1 MERYLNTI
9 TMLLSIFG
17 GIVVR
22 LLGGLDQ
29 LLDVFLFLI
38 IVDFITGWIKAI
50 ATKELSSRIGMLGIA
65 KKVTMLFVVA
75 VAVRVEKVVGNNLPI
90 REMVLI
96 FYIANEG
103 LSFFENIAT
112 FIPMPKKLKELFI
125 QLKNKDDSVEVVG
138 TNVELSADCRRNYF
152 CLAIHLQV

>member
-1 MERYLNTI
+1 MYKRQ
-9 TMLLSIFG
+9 LLSIFG

-125 QLKNKDDSVEVVG
+125 QLKNKDD
-138 TNVELSADCRRNYF
+138 
-152 CLAIHLQV
+152 

>member
-112 FIPMPKKLKELFI
+112 LIPMTKKLKELFI
-125 QLKNKDDSVEVVG
+125 QLKNKDD
-138 TNVELSADCRRNYF
+138 
-152 CLAIHLQV
+152 

>member
-112 FIPMPKKLKELFI
+112 FIPIPKKLKELFI
-125 QLKNKDDSVEVVG
+125 QLKNKDD
-138 TNVELSADCRRNYF
+138 
-152 CLAIHLQV
+152 

>member
-1 MERYLNTI
+1 MERYRNTI

-125 QLKNKDDSVEVVG
+125 QLKNKDD
-138 TNVELSADCRRNYF
+138 
-152 CLAIHLQV
+152 

>member
-112 FIPMPKKLKELFI
+112 FIPMSKKLKELFI
-125 QLKNKDDSVEVVG
+125 QLKNKDD
-138 TNVELSADCRRNYF
+138 
-152 CLAIHLQV
+152 

>member
-90 REMVLI
+90 REMALI

-125 QLKNKDDSVEVVG
+125 QLKNKDD
-138 TNVELSADCRRNYF
+138 
-152 CLAIHLQV
+152 

>member
-125 QLKNKDDSVEVVG
+125 QLQNKDD
-138 TNVELSADCRRNYF
+138 
-152 CLAIHLQV
+152 

>member
-65 KKVTMLFVVA
+65 EKVTMLFVVA

-125 QLKNKDDSVEVVG
+125 QLKNKDD
-138 TNVELSADCRRNYF
+138 
-152 CLAIHLQV
+152 

>member
-38 IVDFITGWIKAI
+38 IVDVITGWIKAI

-125 QLKNKDDSVEVVG
+125 QLKNKDD
-138 TNVELSADCRRNYF
+138 
-152 CLAIHLQV
+152 

>member
-38 IVDFITGWIKAI
+38 IVDFITGWIKEI

-125 QLKNKDDSVEVVG
+125 QLKNKDD
-138 TNVELSADCRRNYF
+138 
-152 CLAIHLQV
+152 

>member
-1 MERYLNTI
+1 MERYLNII

-17 GIVVR
+17 GIVIR

-29 LLDVFLFLI
+29 LLDVFLFLM

-125 QLKNKDDSVEVVG
+125 QLKNKDD
-138 TNVELSADCRRNYF
+138 
-152 CLAIHLQV
+152 

>member
-22 LLGGLDQ
+22 LLGGLNQ

-125 QLKNKDDSVEVVG
+125 QLKNKDD
-138 TNVELSADCRRNYF
+138 
-152 CLAIHLQV
+152 

>member
-112 FIPMPKKLKELFI
+112 FIPMPKKLKELVI
-125 QLKNKDDSVEVVG
+125 QLKNKDD
-138 TNVELSADCRRNYF
+138 
-152 CLAIHLQV
+152 

>member
-29 LLDVFLFLI
+29 LLDVFLFLM

-50 ATKELSSRIGMLGIA
+50 ATKKLSSRIGMLGIA

-125 QLKNKDDSVEVVG
+125 QLKNKDD
-138 TNVELSADCRRNYF
+138 
-152 CLAIHLQV
+152 

>member
-1 MERYLNTI
+1 MERYLSTI

-125 QLKNKDDSVEVVG
+125 QLKNKDD
-138 TNVELSADCRRNYF
+138 
-152 CLAIHLQV
+152 

>member
-50 ATKELSSRIGMLGIA
+50 ATKELSSRIGLLGIA

-125 QLKNKDDSVEVVG
+125 QLKNKDD
-138 TNVELSADCRRNYF
+138 
-152 CLAIHLQV
+152 

>member
-29 LLDVFLFLI
+29 LLDLFLFLI

-125 QLKNKDDSVEVVG
+125 QLKNKDD
-138 TNVELSADCRRNYF
+138 
-152 CLAIHLQV
+152 

>member
-125 QLKNKDDSVEVVG
+125 QSKNKDD
-138 TNVELSADCRRNYF
+138 
-152 CLAIHLQV
+152 

>member
-38 IVDFITGWIKAI
+38 IVDSITGWIKAI

-125 QLKNKDDSVEVVG
+125 QLKNKDD
-138 TNVELSADCRRNYF
+138 
-152 CLAIHLQV
+152 

>member
-1 MERYLNTI
+1 MERYLNTL

-125 QLKNKDDSVEVVG
+125 QLKNKDD
-138 TNVELSADCRRNYF
+138 
-152 CLAIHLQV
+152 

>member
-38 IVDFITGWIKAI
+38 IVDFIKGWIKAI

-125 QLKNKDDSVEVVG
+125 QLKNKDD
-138 TNVELSADCRRNYF
+138 
-152 CLAIHLQV
+152 

>member
-50 ATKELSSRIGMLGIA
+50 ATKELSSRVGMLGIA

-125 QLKNKDDSVEVVG
+125 QLKNKDD
-138 TNVELSADCRRNYF
+138 
-152 CLAIHLQV
+152 

>member
-65 KKVTMLFVVA
+65 KKVTMLFVGA

-125 QLKNKDDSVEVVG
+125 QLKNKDD
-138 TNVELSADCRRNYF
+138 
-152 CLAIHLQV
+152 

>member
-65 KKVTMLFVVA
+65 KKVTMLYVVA

-125 QLKNKDDSVEVVG
+125 QLKNKDD
-138 TNVELSADCRRNYF
+138 
-152 CLAIHLQV
+152 

>member
-96 FYIANEG
+96 FT
-103 LSFFENIAT
+103 LRTKDFLFENIAT

-125 QLKNKDDSVEVVG
+125 QLKNKDD
-138 TNVELSADCRRNYF
+138 
-152 CLAIHLQV
+152 

>member
-1 MERYLNTI
+1 MERYINTI

-90 REMVLI
+90 RDMVLI

-125 QLKNKDDSVEVVG
+125 QLKNKDD
-138 TNVELSADCRRNYF
+138 
-152 CLAIHLQV
+152 

>member
-75 VAVRVEKVVGNNLPI
+75 VAVRVEKIVGNNLPI

-125 QLKNKDDSVEVVG
+125 QLKNKDD
-138 TNVELSADCRRNYF
+138 
-152 CLAIHLQV
+152 

>member
-9 TMLLSIFG
+9 IMLLSIFG

-38 IVDFITGWIKAI
+38 IVAFITGWIKAI

-125 QLKNKDDSVEVVG
+125 QLKNKDD
-138 TNVELSADCRRNYF
+138 
-152 CLAIHLQV
+152 

>member
-38 IVDFITGWIKAI
+38 IVDFIIGWIKAI

-125 QLKNKDDSVEVVG
+125 QLKNKDD
-138 TNVELSADCRRNYF
+138 
-152 CLAIHLQV
+152 

>member
-75 VAVRVEKVVGNNLPI
+75 VAVRVEKVVGNNVPI

-125 QLKNKDDSVEVVG
+125 QLKNKDD
-138 TNVELSADCRRNYF
+138 
-152 CLAIHLQV
+152 

>member
-96 FYIANEG
+96 FYIANEV

-125 QLKNKDDSVEVVG
+125 QLKNKDD
-138 TNVELSADCRRNYF
+138 
-152 CLAIHLQV
+152 

>member
-65 KKVTMLFVVA
+65 K
-75 VAVRVEKVVGNNLPI
+75 
-90 REMVLI
+90 
-96 FYIANEG
+96 
-103 LSFFENIAT
+103 S
-112 FIPMPKKLKELFI
+112 
-125 QLKNKDDSVEVVG
+125 DDVICG
-138 TNVELSADCRRNYF
+138 CRSGS
-152 CLAIHLQV
+152 C

>member
-38 IVDFITGWIKAI
+38 IMFLTKLITDCIIPLFQAI
-50 ATKELSSRIGMLGIA
+50 
-65 KKVTMLFVVA
+65 F
-75 VAVRVEKVVGNNLPI
+75 N
-90 REMVLI
+90 
-96 FYIANEG
+96 F
-103 LSFFENIAT
+103 
-112 FIPMPKKLKELFI
+112 
-125 QLKNKDDSVEVVG
+125 
-138 TNVELSADCRRNYF
+138 
-152 CLAIHLQV
+152 

>member
-96 FYIANEG
+96 FYIANVG

-125 QLKNKDDSVEVVG
+125 QLKNKDD
-138 TNVELSADCRRNYF
+138 
-152 CLAIHLQV
+152 

>member
-103 LSFFENIAT
+103 LSFFEIIAT

-125 QLKNKDDSVEVVG
+125 QLKNKDD
-138 TNVELSADCRRNYF
+138 
-152 CLAIHLQV
+152 

>member
-103 LSFFENIAT
+103 LSFFENIAN

-125 QLKNKDDSVEVVG
+125 QLKNKDD
-138 TNVELSADCRRNYF
+138 
-152 CLAIHLQV
+152 

>member
-75 VAVRVEKVVGNNLPI
+75 VAVRVEKVVGNNLLI

-125 QLKNKDDSVEVVG
+125 QLKNKDD
-138 TNVELSADCRRNYF
+138 
-152 CLAIHLQV
+152 

>member
-103 LSFFENIAT
+103 HSFFENIAT

-125 QLKNKDDSVEVVG
+125 QLKNKDD
-138 TNVELSADCRRNYF
+138 
-152 CLAIHLQV
+152 

>member
-103 LSFFENIAT
+103 LSFFENIAP

-125 QLKNKDDSVEVVG
+125 QLKNKDD
-138 TNVELSADCRRNYF
+138 
-152 CLAIHLQV
+152 